1 MLMTAPAKQTS
12 VVVQALNQLLAIH
25 ARSLPVYLS
34 DTSPWERP
42 GHEEARQ
49 SLRTIADDHRR
60 TVDQIA
66 AMVNE
71 FGGDV
76 NMGDFPLLYTSFND
90 LSVDFLL
97 RKAVE
102 FQRRELQ
109 VIDECIE
116 TLATAP
122 RAKALAQE
130 IRGSALG
137 HLDSLVELTQG
148 SSVGK

>member
-1 MLMTAPAKQTS
+1 MTVSAKQS
-12 VVVQALNQLLAIH
+12 SAIVQALNQLLMIH

-42 GHEEARQ
+42 GQEDARRV
-49 SLRTIADDHRR
+49 LKTIADDHRR
-60 TVDQIA
+60 TVDQLAGVIE
-66 AMVNE
+66 E
-71 FGGDV
+71 FNGNVDS
-76 NMGDFPLLYTSFND
+76 GDFPLLYTSFND

-102 FQRRELQ
+102 FQKRELQ

-116 TLATAP
+116 TFATAP

-130 IRGSALG
+130 IRGAALG

-148 SSVGK
+148 SAVSK